1 MAGLTS
7 VWILGDQL
15 SPQMSALD
23 DLAPTE
29 CVVVMIESIARGRQL
44 RYHKQKLTLVWSA
57 MRHFADELRLGGYTV
72 DYHQTQPD
80 YETALRAHIERFAP
94 ARMRVM
100 EASERGVTERICA
113 AVEALDLPVEVTPQ
127 NLFVSSREEFIA
139 LVGKRSSIVME
150 EFYQAQRRKL
160 NLLMDGNKPVGGRFN
175 YDTENRE
182 KPPKG
187 HVFPSAPE
195 FPPDAITT
203 EVMAAV
209 EEHLPDGFGSLDS
222 FCWPVTR
229 ADAERARDDFLENR
243 LDLFGPYED
252 AFVSGERV
260 LYHSLQSALMNIGL
274 LDPLESCRLA
284 EARYRDGRAR
294 LNSVEGFIRQL
305 IGWREF
311 VYQWYWWKPELANAN
326 HFAHDIPLPAFYTDG
341 ETDMRCVRESVRT
354 LQQYGTTHHIQ
365 RLMVLGNFA
374 LIAGID
380 PHDLRDWFW
389 LAYAD
394 AYDWVVTPNVVAMSQ
409 HADGGQ
415 ANGGLG
421 TKPYVSSA
429 NYINTMSDYCKKCAY
444 DPKKAVG
451 DNACPFNALYW
462 DFLARNEPEL
472 SENPRMNKILFN
484 LYRKTPD
491 DLAEIRARAADLQ
504 ARLRAGQSLRV
515 VEAV

>member
-1 MAGLTS
+1 MSAALVS

-15 SPQMSALD
+15 SPRMSALGG
-23 DLAPTE
+23 LNPKE
-29 CVVVMIESIARGRQL
+29 CIVVMVESVARGRQL

-57 MRHFADELRLGGYTV
+57 MRHFADELRELGYEV
-72 DYHQTQPD
+72 DYYRTQPD
-80 YETALRAHIERFAP
+80 YETALCAHLERFRP
-94 ARMRVM
+94 ARLRMM
-100 EASERGVTERICA
+100 QASEWGVTERLCA
-113 AVEALDLPVEVTPQ
+113 AVEALGVPAEVTPQ
-127 NLFVSSREEFIA
+127 NLFASTHEAFRS
-139 LVGKRSSIVME
+139 LVGTRSSVVME
-150 EFYQAQRRKL
+150 EFYQAQRRRL
-160 NLLMDGNKPVGGRFN
+160 DLLMEGGKPVGGRFN
-175 YDTENRE
+175 FDTENRE

-187 HVFPSAPE
+187 HLFPSAPE
-195 FPPDAITT
+195 FPPDAITL
-203 EVMAAV
+203 EVIEAV
-209 EEHLPDGFGSLDS
+209 ERCLPDGFGSLDT

-252 AFVSGERV
+252 AFVTGERV
-260 LYHSLQSALMNIGL
+260 LYHSLQSALMNLGL

-311 VYQWYWWKPELANAN
+311 VFQWYWWKMPGLADAN
-326 HFAHDIPLPAFYTDG
+326 HFSHDIPLPRFYTDG
-341 ETDMRCVRESVRT
+341 ETDMRCVRESVLT
-354 LQQYGTTHHIQ
+354 LQRYGTTHHIQ
-365 RLMVLGNFA
+365 RLMVLGNFS
-374 LIAGID
+374 LIAGVR
-380 PHDLRDWFW
+380 PQELRDWFW

-429 NYINTMSDYCKKCAY
+429 NYINTMSDYCKTCAY
-444 DPKKAVG
+444 NPKKAVG
-451 DNACPFNALYW
+451 EDACPFNALYW

-472 SENPRMNKILFN
+472 SGNPRMNKILFN
-484 LYRKTPD
+484 LYRKEPG

-504 ARLRAGQSLRV
+504 ARLRAGQSLRTI
-515 VEAV
+515 